1 MPTNAETYTQAYT
14 RSYLTYYQELLETA
28 HSEMVGKYNSEMA
41 YRETLGDRITE
52 LDGTIENYFKAVDA
66 GMDSRSSREDQAWSR
81 LLRAAQIDATSS
93 SANAERRL
101 RAVGTADTI
110 FNGRLRGVRG
120 AIMSEQNVLRS
131 QIEQTQLDPQG
142 DTAGAVRIILGDSE
156 SLAREMAGLED
167 AQRVGGALEL
177 YQVLNNAGLTEDEAR
192 GLAAETF
199 GLQSAQVDVGLY
211 NADRDDYAER
221 LQREGAASS
230 GNIREYREHLER
242 AAYAAVGIDGAE
254 EVSSSIAEMDT
265 LFERRMGELDN
276 LQARRQGLVDEL
288 AEPAPLAPT
297 REDAEARARQLTA
310 PVRRS
315 GLSLRESHQQRIRQ
329 REMEARSRAI
339 SDMPA
344 DQRVLLSAFSKGFG
358 LADRNGTLDSSQD
371 IQDMAEELRGAMGG
385 RQLGGSNRGA
395 RLVELATE
403 LSRRHLGE
411 NLTSDSLR
419 QTRDSLLT
427 ALAYRSRGIDI
438 EERPAAEGQPLA
450 RSAQPINEET
460 GLHEPTEDDLFE
472 QRLEANVIPP
482 QQPYESGG
490 TGHFDR
496 LENPSNFPWLVQE

>member
-14 RSYLTYYQELLETA
+14 RSYLTYYQGLLETA

-120 AIMSEQNVLRS
+120 AIMSIQNPLRS
-131 QIEQTQLDPQG
+131 GVEVAQLGGESGVGVARNQLRDN
-142 DTAGAVRIILGDSE
+142 E

-167 AQRVGGALEL
+167 VQRRGGAIEL
-177 YQVLNNAGLTEDEAR
+177 YEVLNNAGLTDQEAR
-192 GLAAETF
+192 ELAAETF
-199 GLQSAQVDVGLY
+199 QLGTSAINPALY
-211 NADRDDYAER
+211 EAERDQYAER
-221 LQREGAASS
+221 LQREGAAGS
-230 GNIREYREHLER
+230 GNIREYRAHLER
-242 AAYAAVGIDGAE
+242 AAYAAVGIDGAD
-254 EVSSSIAEMDT
+254 EVSSSITEMDT

-288 AEPAPLAPT
+288 AEPAPLTPT

-344 DQRVLLSAFSKGFG
+344 DQRVLLSAFSRGFG

-460 GLHEPTEDDLFE
+460 GLHEPTEEDLFE
-472 QRLEANVIPP
+472 QRM
-482 QQPYESGG
+482 ESTNPATYGSG
-490 TGHFDR
+490 DTGYFDR
-496 LENPSNFPWLVQE
+496 LENPSNFPWPVPE

>member
-14 RSYLTYYQELLETA
+14 RSYLTYYQGLLETA

-110 FNGRLRGVRG
+110 FNGRLKGVRG
-120 AIMSEQNVLRS
+120 AIMSEQNPLRS
-131 QIEQTQLDPQG
+131 EIEVAQLGGVSGVGVARSQL
-142 DTAGAVRIILGDSE
+142 RESE

-199 GLQSAQVDVGLY
+199 GLESAQVDVGLY
-211 NADRDDYAER
+211 NSDRDDYAER

-288 AEPAPLAPT
+288 AEPAPLTPT

-344 DQRVLLSAFSKGFG
+344 DQRVLLSAFSRGFG

-450 RSAQPINEET
+450 RSAQPISEET
-460 GLHEPTEDDLFE
+460 GLHEPTEEDLFE
-472 QRLEANVIPP
+472 QRLEANVIPR
-482 QQPYESGG
+482 QQPYGSGDTGYFDQLES
-490 TGHFDR
+490 
-496 LENPSNFPWLVQE
+496 PSNFPWPVQE